1 MEETYTA
8 LFEAQLYQ
16 TTREGNQIQ
25 VKPQHQTS
33 RNLSLQA
40 LLASAINAS
49 LKHRIKVMAVMAH
62 VEYHTADPWRLSDHV
77 LPPKQQLEGCKSTG
91 QPKKWCKFNKMKLHK
106 MLKMLGGHSLSR
118 VSDLNFHIDP
128 PQFVLFRNSIQK
140 GKGSQDM
147 FQEFNE
153 SPHPKTHI

>member
-1 MEETYTA
+1 VEETYTA

-16 TTREGNQIQ
+16 TTPEGNQIQ

-33 RNLSLQA
+33 RNLSHQA

-91 QPKKWCKFNKMKLHK
+91 QSKK
-106 MLKMLGGHSLSR
+106 
-118 VSDLNFHIDP
+118 
-128 PQFVLFRNSIQK
+128 
-140 GKGSQDM
+140 
-147 FQEFNE
+147 
-153 SPHPKTHI
+153 